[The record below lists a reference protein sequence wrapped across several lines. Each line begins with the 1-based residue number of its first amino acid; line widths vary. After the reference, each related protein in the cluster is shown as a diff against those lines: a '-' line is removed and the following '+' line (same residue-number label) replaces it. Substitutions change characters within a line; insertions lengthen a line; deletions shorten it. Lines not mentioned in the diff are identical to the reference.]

1 MHCKAIALEEGQT
14 GCEILYVLEAGCIA
28 FGFLHELEA
37 KVSRKPQ
44 NHKHLSLEAFPTL
57 NLKGEHYIEIYSSS
71 GTPLSEQN
79 HIWALLTHTRMCHS
93 APSKQ
98 NWKLQVVP
106 YTL

>member
-1 MHCKAIALEEGQT
+1 MKTQTWEYINGIHRNEVLVKFCMYWRLVALRCKAIALEEGQT

-57 NLKGEHYIEIYSSS
+57 KLKGEH
-71 GTPLSEQN
+71 
-79 HIWALLTHTRMCHS
+79 
-93 APSKQ
+93 
-98 NWKLQVVP
+98 
-106 YTL
+106 